1 MDKKVLLTR
10 IDSLRKDL
18 QNIDDVDS
26 TVIEALERI
35 TTDIQVLVEEK
46 ESPAN
51 TEHTERHSFLSE
63 QIEQFETK
71 HPTVTQILAQLTDF
85 LAAVGI

>member
-1 MDKKVLLTR
+1 MDKKVLLSR

-35 TTDIQVLVEEK
+35 ASDIQVLVEEK
-46 ESPAN
+46 ESPSN
-51 TEHTERHSFLSE
+51 SEHTERHSFLAE

-71 HPTVTQILAQLTDF
+71 HPTVTQILSQMTDF